1 MATGPVY
8 KSRPRQEF
16 LTALR
21 LDISNEHHR
30 SLFNLMRVKPANKPG
45 MDRQANLAQEEA
57 SREYEVM
64 CEDRSILKPK
74 YASAERP
81 FAAAQVSET
90 AFRDAVMRIWTGA
103 GATTRMMYERGRT
116 GGGDNWI
123 IAWMLYSIFRAR
135 DPRNKRGTSSHPE
148 NDDHA
153 DEGPEEGERSHMED
167 LHIGFEANAVLL
179 QAHLP
184 KPVKP
189 P

>member
-30 SLFNLMRVKPANKPG
+30 ALFNLMR
-45 MDRQANLAQEEA
+45 EEA

-153 DEGPEEGERSHMED
+153 DEGPEEGTST
-167 LHIGFEANAVLL
+167 EAS
-179 QAHLP
+179 
-184 KPVKP
+184 KTPVTGQGPHGYYDPARDGYRKV
-189 P
+189 